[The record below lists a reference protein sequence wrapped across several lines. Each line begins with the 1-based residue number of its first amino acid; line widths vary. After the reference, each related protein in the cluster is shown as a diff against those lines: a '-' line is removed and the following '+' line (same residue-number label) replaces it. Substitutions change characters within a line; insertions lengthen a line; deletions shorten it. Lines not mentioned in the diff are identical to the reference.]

1 MRLDASSRKIYRQM
15 FRITLAAIAGKHLDL
30 VPNVV
35 VNRLLRRHQEKTTVD
50 RLARDLLSA
59 MFAIDD
65 PIETSVP
72 AVIVLRRGLRKTNR
86 AIRNASFGG
95 YPYVQIFAGS
105 VLAVLYRCLKNI
117 IVIVIH
123 YTVNK
128 IRQIYVRSPPSF
140 PCGERRLA
148 ECVFPRV
155 YGRLERLDLKLEES
169 LLRMESWT
177 SGQSPYRSKN
187 SIIP

>member
-50 RLARDLLSA
+50 RLARDLLGA

-72 AVIVLRRGLRKTNR
+72 AVIVLR
-86 AIRNASFGG
+86 
-95 YPYVQIFAGS
+95 P
-105 VLAVLYRCLKNI
+105 
-117 IVIVIH
+117 
-123 YTVNK
+123 
-128 IRQIYVRSPPSF
+128 
-140 PCGERRLA
+140 
-148 ECVFPRV
+148 
-155 YGRLERLDLKLEES
+155 
-169 LLRMESWT
+169 
-177 SGQSPYRSKN
+177 
-187 SIIP
+187 